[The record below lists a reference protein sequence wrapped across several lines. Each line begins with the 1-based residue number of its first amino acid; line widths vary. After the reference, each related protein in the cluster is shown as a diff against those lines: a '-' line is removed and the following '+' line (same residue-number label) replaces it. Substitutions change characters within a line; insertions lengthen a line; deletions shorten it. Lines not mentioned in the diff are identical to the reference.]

1 MTATEASSGPRRG
14 VFPTIMAETAADEH
28 TRPFW
33 EAARQD
39 RLVVPRCQ
47 SCGTFRLPPN
57 AICYACQSEGVD
69 WVELAGTG
77 TVFSFTVIRHPLHP
91 DLVEVVPY
99 VSAIVELDGVQKEGA
114 RILVNIIDCEPEEI
128 EIGSRVEIV
137 FEHVNDDMSTPR
149 FRPLRDKES

>member
-1 MTATEASSGPRRG
+1 MTATQPSSGARRG

-39 RLVVPRCQ
+39 RLVVPRCK

-57 AICYACQSEGVD
+57 AICYQCQSEGVD
-69 WVELAGTG
+69 WIELAGTG

-91 DLVEVVPY
+91 DLAHVVPY
-99 VSAIVELDGVQKEGA
+99 VSAIVELDGTQGEGA
-114 RILVNIIDCEPEEI
+114 RMLANIIDCEPEEL
-128 EIGSRVEIV
+128 EIGSKVAIT

-149 FRPLRDKES
+149 FRLRRDKES